1 MIRKLPKLII
11 GQSLESLLYAW
22 RTQTKIVVKDPEYV
36 FRHDRNLL
44 DYDFSFVNAKNP
56 KQLYNNLT
64 FSLAVTSLLLCPDN
78 VSNIREANGE
88 VNIITKGNRRVVLQA
103 DEILY
108 FDKQT
113 DLYNVYDF
121 YDTREMSRT
130 NTSVL
135 TDSEEDFVYQI
146 NLYNSPRADHNRS
159 KDIVAASRMTL
170 DQLLSAD
177 YGQGIAM
184 LKILRMFKSEGING
198 KFAWERKGTRYYKR
212 PKLEF
217 YRRVASPILE
227 PKYSFN
233 KVYNMKQQKEKPW
246 KTLEILRKKEE
257 ILLE

>member
-44 DYDFSFVNAKNP
+44 DYDFSFMNADNP

-78 VSNIREANGE
+78 VSNIRESDGE

-103 DEILY
+103 DEVIY

-113 DLYNVYDF
+113 DRYNVYDF

-130 NTSVL
+130 NIAVV
-135 TDSEEDFVYQI
+135 TDSDEDFVYQI

-159 KDIVAASRMTL
+159 KDVVAASRMTL
-170 DQLLSAD
+170 EQLLSAD

-184 LKILRMFKSEGING
+184 LKILRMFKSGGING

-217 YRRVASPILE
+217 YRRVTSPILK

-233 KVYNMKQQKEKPW
+233 RVYNMKQQKEKPW

>member
-1 MIRKLPKLII
+1 M
-11 GQSLESLLYAW
+11 
-22 RTQTKIVVKDPEYV
+22 
-36 FRHDRNLL
+36 
-44 DYDFSFVNAKNP
+44 NAENP

-64 FSLAVTSLLLCPDN
+64 FSLAITSLLLCPDN
-78 VSNIREANGE
+78 VSNIRESNGE
-88 VNIITKGNRRVVLQA
+88 INIITKGNRRVVIQA
-103 DEILY
+103 AEIVY

-113 DLYNVYDF
+113 DHYNVYDF

-130 NTSVL
+130 NASIV
-135 TDSEEDFVYQI
+135 TDPEEDFVYQI

-159 KDIVAASRMTL
+159 KDVVAASRMT
-170 DQLLSAD
+170 QNELLSAD

-212 PKLEF
+212 PKLQF
-217 YRRVASPILE
+217 YRRVTSSILK
-227 PKYSFN
+227 PKYSFD

>member
-1 MIRKLPKLII
+1 MPKLII

-44 DYDFSFVNAKNP
+44 DYDFSFMNAENP

-64 FSLAVTSLLLCPDN
+64 FSLAFTSLLLCPDN
-78 VSNIREANGE
+78 VSNIRELDGE
-88 VNIITKGNRRVVLQA
+88 VNIITKGNRRVTLQA

-108 FDKQT
+108 FDKPT
-113 DLYNVYDF
+113 DHYNVYDF

-130 NTSVL
+130 DVL
-135 TDSEEDFVYQI
+135 MVTDPEEDFVYQI
-146 NLYNSPRADHNRS
+146 NLYNSSRTDHNRS
-159 KDIVAASRMTL
+159 KDVVAASRMTL
-170 DQLLSAD
+170 EQLLSAD

-184 LKILRMFKSEGING
+184 LKILRMFKSEGVNG

-217 YRRVASPILE
+217 YRRVASPILS
-227 PKYSFN
+227 PKHSFDE
-233 KVYNMKQQKEKPW
+233 VYNMKQQKEKPW

-257 ILLE
+257 TLLE

>member
-1 MIRKLPKLII
+1 M
-11 GQSLESLLYAW
+11 
-22 RTQTKIVVKDPEYV
+22 
-36 FRHDRNLL
+36 
-44 DYDFSFVNAKNP
+44 NADNP

-64 FSLAVTSLLLCPDN
+64 FSLAATSLLLCPNN
-78 VSNIREANGE
+78 VSNIRESNGE
-88 VNIITKGNRRVVLQA
+88 VNIITKGNRRVILQA
-103 DEILY
+103 DNVLY

-113 DLYNVYDF
+113 NLHNVYDF

-130 NTSVL
+130 NASVL
-135 TDSEEDFVYQI
+135 TDPEEDFVYQI
-146 NLYNSPRADHNRS
+146 NLYNSPRASHNRS
-159 KDIVAASRMTL
+159 KDVVAASRMTL
-170 DQLLSAD
+170 EQLLSAD
-177 YGQGIAM
+177 YGQGIVM

-217 YRRVASPILE
+217 YRRVTSPVLE

-246 KTLEILRKKEE
+246 KTLETLRKKEE

>member
-44 DYDFSFVNAKNP
+44 DYDFSFVNADNP

-64 FSLAVTSLLLCPDN
+64 FSLAATSLLLCPNN
-78 VSNIREANGE
+78 VSNIRESNGE
-88 VNIITKGNRRVVLQA
+88 VNIITKGNRRVILQT
-103 DEILY
+103 DNVLY

-113 DLYNVYDF
+113 NLHNVYDF

-130 NTSVL
+130 NASVL
-135 TDSEEDFVYQI
+135 TDPEEDFVYQI
-146 NLYNSPRADHNRS
+146 NLYNSPRASHNRS
-159 KDIVAASRMTL
+159 KDVVAASRMTME
-170 DQLLSAD
+170 QLLSAD
-177 YGQGIAM
+177 YGQGIVM

-217 YRRVASPILE
+217 YRRVTSPILE

-233 KVYNMKQQKEKPW
+233 KVYNMKQQKENPW

>member
-1 MIRKLPKLII
+1 M
-11 GQSLESLLYAW
+11 
-22 RTQTKIVVKDPEYV
+22 KDPEYV

-44 DYDFSFVNAKNP
+44 DYDFSFVNADNP

-64 FSLAVTSLLLCPDN
+64 FSLAATSLLLCPNN
-78 VSNIREANGE
+78 VSNIRESNGE
-88 VNIITKGNRRVVLQA
+88 VNIITKGNRRVILQA
-103 DEILY
+103 DNVLY

-113 DLYNVYDF
+113 NLHNVYDF

-130 NTSVL
+130 NASVL
-135 TDSEEDFVYQI
+135 TDPEEDFVYQI
-146 NLYNSPRADHNRS
+146 NLYNSPRASHNRS
-159 KDIVAASRMTL
+159 KDVVAASRMTL
-170 DQLLSAD
+170 EQLLSAD
-177 YGQGIAM
+177 YGQGIVM

-217 YRRVASPILE
+217 YRRVTSPVLE

-246 KTLEILRKKEE
+246 KTLETLRKKEE

>member
-1 MIRKLPKLII
+1 LIHKLPKLII

-22 RTQTKIVVKDPEYV
+22 RTQTKIVVKDPEYI

-44 DYDFSFVNAKNP
+44 DYDFSFVNAENP

-64 FSLAVTSLLLCPDN
+64 FSLAFTSLLLCPDN
-78 VSNIREANGE
+78 VSNIRESAGE
-88 VNIITKGNRRVVLQA
+88 VNIITKGNRRVTLQV
-103 DEILY
+103 EEVLY
-108 FDKQT
+108 FDNKT
-113 DLYNVYDF
+113 DSYNVYDF

-130 NTSVL
+130 SVTAL
-135 TDSEEDFVYQI
+135 TDLEDDFVYQV

-159 KDIVAASRMTL
+159 KDVVAASRMTSE
-170 DQLLSAD
+170 QLLSPD

-184 LKILRMFKSEGING
+184 LKILRMFKSGGING

-217 YRRVASPILE
+217 YRRVTSPILQ

-246 KTLEILRKKEE
+246 KTLETLRRKEE
-257 ILLE
+257 ISLE